1 MYEKILYVYTK
12 KIQNNYENLVQEAM
26 EMQSIW
32 SKATEL
38 PRQKELKGNV
48 QVENIVIG
56 AGMAGVLIAYFLQ
69 KQGKEV
75 IVIEADKV
83 ADGQTKNT
91 TAKITSQHGLCYYR
105 MIKKAGK
112 ARAYGYAKA
121 NEEAIATYEKIINEE
136 GIECQFERLP
146 SFLYSTKEE
155 GRELLAQETEA
166 AKKLGIKAHFVP
178 GNHIKELPFGI
189 TGAVCFERQAQF
201 EPLAFIKAIAE
212 KLTIYENTNAVFVHG
227 HIVATN
233 RGTIE
238 AKNIVFAPQRLLIRA
253 GLKDFFIDA
262 GENVAGLTK
271 GLFGKKEECCSHMGC
286 HLAWNEEEK
295 SWDCPCHG
303 SRYDQNKKV
312 IDNPAQLRE

>member
-1 MYEKILYVYTK
+1 MKKSYMSILKKYLFRYRIITK
-12 KIQNNYENLVQEAM
+12 NIVQEAM

-32 SKATEL
+32 SKATDL
-38 PRQKELKGNV
+38 PRQKQLKGNV
-48 QVENIVIG
+48 QVENVVIG
-56 AGMAGVLIAYFLQ
+56 AGMAGILTAYFLQ

-178 GNHIKELPFGI
+178 SNHIKELPFGI
-189 TGAVCFERQAQF
+189 TSSV
-201 EPLAFIKAIAE
+201 
-212 KLTIYENTNAVFVHG
+212 
-227 HIVATN
+227 
-233 RGTIE
+233 
-238 AKNIVFAPQRLLIRA
+238 
-253 GLKDFFIDA
+253 
-262 GENVAGLTK
+262 
-271 GLFGKKEECCSHMGC
+271 
-286 HLAWNEEEK
+286 
-295 SWDCPCHG
+295 
-303 SRYDQNKKV
+303 
-312 IDNPAQLRE
+312 